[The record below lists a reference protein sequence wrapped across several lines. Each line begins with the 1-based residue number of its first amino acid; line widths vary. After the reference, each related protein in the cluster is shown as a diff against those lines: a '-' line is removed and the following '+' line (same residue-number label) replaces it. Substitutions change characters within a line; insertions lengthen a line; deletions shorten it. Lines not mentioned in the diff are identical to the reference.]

1 MNVFELRD
9 RLVGDYAGYVESYL
23 QIRDP
28 RIRDVVHGEIARGLL
43 WPEPLI
49 SLNPFFAPGGTVDEM
64 VAEGVLH
71 PRCASIFRVGK
82 SDAHPEGA
90 PLRLHRH
97 QAEAIRVAGTRE
109 SYVLTTGTGSGKSLA
124 YIIPIVDHVLRTGTG
139 RGVQAIVVYPM
150 NALANS
156 QRNELRKFLG
166 NGGDGRPPVTFE
178 VYTGQEKEAEKARI
192 LADPPDVLLTNYV
205 MLELI
210 LTRLKERPLVAAAAD
225 LRFLV
230 LDELHTYR
238 GRQGADVS
246 LLVRRVRERMGGDR
260 LQCVGTSAT
269 LAGAGSWDA
278 QRQEVARVA
287 SQVFGAPVAPVHVI
301 GETLRRVTADADT
314 AGAGFHAGLAAR
326 VADPEGTASD
336 GFGGFVHDPLSA
348 WIESTYGVRAHEGRL
363 VRAQPLAITGE
374 DGGARRLAAD
384 SGQPEERCVE
394 AIQHALLAGYRH
406 LDPETG
412 KPLFAFRLH
421 QFISKGDTVY
431 TTLEPAAERWATV
444 HRQHFKPGD
453 RTRLLFPLMFCREC
467 GQDYYSVW
475 IPTAGAPGT
484 RVFAPRDPGERL
496 EEDDDRP
503 GYLFVGHE
511 RTEETD
517 EDAFGE
523 RVPAG
528 DRVRVA
534 PSGAEAADGT
544 PCVLVRAF
552 RRCLSCGVEYSASQR
567 SDFPKLGTLGTE
579 GRSTATTILSLS
591 TVRALRE
598 AAERDPEL
606 PCKLLSFTDN
616 RQDASLQA
624 GHFNDFVDV
633 AVLRAALYRA
643 VSLAGPEGLTHDELT
658 HRVFAAL
665 DLPFEAYAGNAENQ
679 FQRGH
684 TQRALREVLGYRL
697 YRDLKRGWRITLPN
711 LEQCGLLEIRYSSL
725 DELCAH
731 EAIWAELHPALA
743 AAAPAARREVAVTLL
758 DLMRRELAIRVDYL
772 DPVYQERVQQLSSQH
787 LRAPWALEPEER
799 LEEAVRLYARSR
811 QPRDTRGV
819 FVSEKSRF
827 ALFVADRLS
836 GGGRRMPLD
845 DRRVVI
851 TDLLKALSH
860 AGLVEAV
867 EPPAPG
873 RVAGYQVPAMVM
885 QWYAG
890 DGSVAFHDAIRVPTA
905 AAGGNRVN
913 PFFLELYRAP
923 AARALG
929 FEAREHTAQVP
940 YPKRQERE
948 DAFKAGR
955 LPVMYCSPTM
965 ELGVDIADLSV
976 VSLRN
981 VPPTPANYA
990 QRSGRAGRSGQPA
1003 LIFTYCSS
1011 LSPHD
1016 QYFFRRPRLMVSG
1029 QVTPPRLDL
1038 ANEDLLRS
1046 HVHAVWLAESA
1057 LDLKSSVKDLLNLD
1071 DPALPLLPEVRAVA
1085 DDPEVRARARDA
1097 ARAMLGPLLD
1107 EVRGSG
1113 WWRDDWLASVV
1124 DEAGASLDAAV
1135 DRWRTLYRAASLQ
1148 YRTQGELAVAAERT
1162 ERERQEARRLRQE
1175 AEVQLNLLTLAEE
1188 GVQSDFY
1195 SYRYFA
1201 SEGFLPGY
1209 NFPRLPLSAYVSG
1222 PRGGRDGHEY
1232 LSRPRF
1238 LAISEFGPRSI
1249 VYHEGSRYV
1258 INRVIMPVRA
1268 GDEGE
1273 PLTRR
1278 LKRCDTCGYLHPA
1291 AGDEGGAD
1299 LCERCGAALGV
1310 AMTNLFRL
1318 QNVSTRRRERIN
1330 SDEEERQR
1338 MGYELRTG
1346 VRFAHARGRASSR
1359 VAEALDA
1366 EGRTLARLT
1375 YGQTATL
1382 WRINLG
1388 WRRRQHRHVLGFVL
1402 DTERGYWQGNP
1413 ALRAAGDAEDH
1424 LSQSLARVVPYVE
1437 DARNA
1442 LLLEPAGPRDARTMA
1457 SLQAA
1462 LKNAIQVEFQL
1473 EDNELAAEPL
1483 PDPWTRNLLL
1493 LYESAEG
1500 GAGVLRRLVDEPGAL
1515 ARVAR
1520 QALRLCHFDP
1530 DTGDDLRH
1538 AEHAR
1543 EECEAACY
1551 DCLLSYANQPDHERL
1566 DRKAVRDVLLRL
1578 AGARIQA
1585 REGEVPVPA
1594 TGTDAP
1600 DGLAARWLRWVD
1612 ARGAMLPTRGRTRI
1626 DPPGA
1631 EPDFFYDPL
1640 GIAVYVDEGDGAR
1653 DRQAEPALEDL
1664 GYTVVRFGAPERWE
1678 ADAARWPHL
1687 FGRGR

>member
-1 MNVFELRD
+1 MTVFELRD
-9 RLVGDYAGYVESYL
+9 RLVGDYASYVESYV

-28 RIRDVVHGEIARGLL
+28 RILHVVRDEIGRGLL

-49 SLNPFFAPGGTVDEM
+49 SLNPFFAPGGSVDEL
-64 VAEGVLH
+64 VADGTLH
-71 PRCASIFRVGK
+71 PRCASIFRVAK
-82 SDAHPEGA
+82 SAAQPEGQ

-97 QAEAIRVAGTRE
+97 QTEAIRVAATRE
-109 SYVLTTGTGSGKSLA
+109 PYVLTTGTGSGKSLA
-124 YIIPIVDHVLRTGTG
+124 YIIPIVDHVLRTGSG

-166 NGGDGRPPVTFE
+166 DGRNGRPPVTFE
-178 VYTGQEKEAEKARI
+178 VYTGQEKDAEKARI

-210 LTRLKERPLVAAAAD
+210 LTRLRERPLVEAARD

-246 LLVRRVRERMGGDR
+246 LLVRRVRERMGGR
-260 LQCVGTSAT
+260 GLQCVGTSAT
-269 LAGAGSWDA
+269 LAGAGTWDQ
-278 QRQEVARVA
+278 QRRDVARVA
-287 SQVFGAPVAPVHVI
+287 GQVFGTEVRPEHVI
-301 GETLRRVTADADT
+301 GETLRRVTAEAAADDP
-314 AGAGFHAGLAAR
+314 AFRAALAAR
-326 VADPEGTASD
+326 VADPEGTAPA
-336 GFGGFVHDPLSA
+336 GFDAFVGDPLAA
-348 WIESTYGVRAHEGRL
+348 WIESTYGVHARDGRL

-374 DGGARRLAAD
+374 DGGARRLARDTGEA
-384 SGQPEERCVE
+384 EERCE
-394 AIQHALLAGYRH
+394 RAIQHALLAGYRH
-406 LDPETG
+406 LDPQTE
-412 KPLFAFRLH
+412 KPVFAFRLH

-431 TTLEPAAERWATV
+431 ATLEPAAERWATV

-475 IPTAGAPGT
+475 VPQAGAPGT

-503 GYLFVGHE
+503 GYLFVGRE
-511 RTEETD
+511 RTDDDAD

-523 RVPAG
+523 RVPPG
-528 DRVRVA
+528 DRLRVA

-544 PCVLVRAF
+544 PCVLLRSF
-552 RRCLSCGVEYSASQR
+552 RRCLSCGVEYAASQR

-606 PCKLLSFTDN
+606 PVKLLSFTDN

-643 VSLAGPEGLTHDELT
+643 VSQAGPDGLTHEELT
-658 HRVFAAL
+658 HRVFSAL
-665 DLPFEAYAGNAENQ
+665 DLPFQAYAVNPENQ
-679 FQRGH
+679 FQRSQ

-711 LEQCGLLEIRYSSL
+711 LEQVGLLEIRYSSL

-731 EAIWAELHPALA
+731 ESIWADLHPTLA
-743 AAAPAARREVAVTLL
+743 AASPAARREVAVTLL

-799 LEEAVRLYARSR
+799 LEDSVRLYPRPR
-811 QPRDTRGV
+811 QPRDGRGV

-836 GGGRRMPLD
+836 AGGRRMPLE
-845 DRRVVI
+845 DRKTVI
-851 TDLLKALSH
+851 ADLLKALAH

-873 RVAGYQVPAMVM
+873 RVAGYQVPATVM

-890 DGSVAFHDAIRVPTA
+890 EGAVAFHDAIRVPTA

-948 DAFKAGR
+948 EDFKHGR

-1016 QYFFRRPRLMVSG
+1016 QFFFRRPRLMVSG

-1046 HVHAVWLAESA
+1046 HVHAVWLAESR
-1057 LDLKSSVKDLLNLD
+1057 LDLKSSVKDLLDLE
-1071 DPALPLLPEVRAVA
+1071 DPALPLLPEIRATA
-1085 DDPEVRARARDA
+1085 DGRDVRARALHA
-1097 ARAMLGPLLD
+1097 ARAMLGTLLD
-1107 EVRGSG
+1107 EVRGSI
-1113 WWRDDWLASVV
+1113 WWREDWLESVV
-1124 DEAGASLDAAV
+1124 DEAGAALDRAV

-1148 YRTQGELAVAAERT
+1148 YRTQGALAVAAERS

-1188 GVQSDFY
+1188 GAQSDFY

-1209 NFPRLPLSAYVSG
+1209 NFPRLPLSAYVPG
-1222 PRGGRDGHEY
+1222 PRGGREGHEY

-1278 LKRCDTCGYLHPA
+1278 LKRCEACGYLHPA
-1291 AGDEGGAD
+1291 AGEEGGAD
-1299 LCERCGAALGV
+1299 LCERCGAPLGV

-1346 VRFAHARGRASSR
+1346 VRFAHARGRAASR
-1359 VAEALDA
+1359 GAVAVDA
-1366 EGRTLARLT
+1366 EGTALARIT

-1402 DTERGYWQGNP
+1402 DTERGYWQGSP
-1413 ALRAAGDAEDH
+1413 ALRAAGDVEDH
-1424 LSQSLARVVPYVE
+1424 LSQSTARVVPYVE

-1442 LLLEPAGPRDARTMA
+1442 LLLEPAGPWDARTMA

-1462 LKNAIQVEFQL
+1462 LKNAIQVEYQL

-1493 LYESAEG
+1493 FYESAEG

-1520 QALRLCHFDP
+1520 QALRLCHFEP
-1530 DTGDDLRH
+1530 DTGADLRH

-1566 DRKAVRDVLLRL
+1566 DRKSIRDALLGL
-1578 AGARIQA
+1578 AGCRVQA
-1585 REGEVPVPA
+1585 QDEAPA
-1594 TGTDAP
+1594 PAAAA
-1600 DGLAARWLRWVD
+1600 DGPAGAWLRWVD
-1612 ARGAMLPTRGRTRI
+1612 ARGCPLPTRGRGRI

-1640 GIAVYVDEGDGAR
+1640 GIAVYVDDGGAPR
-1653 DRQAEPALEDL
+1653 DRETEPALEDL
-1664 GYTVVRFGAPERWE
+1664 GWTVVRFGAPERWE

-1687 FGRGR
+1687 FGRTGR